1 MSLISYRSLLLFV
14 LLLIATAS
22 RAASPNL
29 PDLGDESGSVI
40 SPAEERKLGEQVM
53 RQIRGSPQF
62 VTDAEI
68 TRYVQDLG
76 DRLVG
81 NSDAVGMSFEF
92 FAIDDP
98 TINAFA
104 IPGGFVGVH
113 TGLILAAQ
121 SESEVAAVLAH
132 EISHISQRHIQRMIA
147 EGKRTTRKV
156 MLGMLAALALAV
168 AGEGAG
174 AGAAAAV
181 AQAGGVQ
188 QQLNFSRSAEEEADR
203 VGIDVL
209 AKSGMDPQAMP
220 TFFERMQ
227 AWGRV
232 NETNL
237 PEFLR
242 THPVTTS
249 RIADSRDRAQHYP
262 YRQVPDSVEFY
273 RVRAKLRAEA
283 KSNPNEI
290 VNAFRQ
296 NLAQGK
302 YRNLEAEH
310 YGYALALMR
319 VSDFAGARN
328 EAALL
333 VREHPDTPV
342 YHLLRGDIEMKAG
355 QFDQALNLYTEA
367 EKRFPRSELVA
378 RSYAAALL
386 KTGHPKRAMEMVK
399 KALDKNPDDP
409 FLQKML
415 ATAAGD
421 AGELFEAHRALATY
435 YYHSGNPGAAI
446 QQLQIAKRYTGGS
459 YYLQAGLDARI
470 KEIQQELGED
480 KKDKK

>member
-1 MSLISYRSLLLFV
+1 
-14 LLLIATAS
+14 
-22 RAASPNL
+22 
-29 PDLGDESGSVI
+29 
-40 SPAEERKLGEQVM
+40 
-53 RQIRGSPQF
+53 
-62 VTDAEI
+62 
-68 TRYVQDLG
+68 
-76 DRLVG
+76 
-81 NSDAVGMSFEF
+81 
-92 FAIDDP
+92 
-98 TINAFA
+98 
-104 IPGGFVGVH
+104 
-113 TGLILAAQ
+113 
-121 SESEVAAVLAH
+121 
-132 EISHISQRHIQRMIA
+132 MIA

-181 AQAGGVQ
+181 SQAGGVQ

-232 NETNL
+232 NESNL

-249 RIADSRDRAQHYP
+249 RIADSRERAQHYP
-262 YRQVPDSVEFY
+262 YQQVPDSVEFY
-273 RVRAKLRAEA
+273 RIRAKLRAEA

-290 VNAFRQ
+290 ANAFRK

-319 VSDFAGARN
+319 VSDFAAARN
-328 EAALL
+328 EAARL

-355 QFDQALNLYTEA
+355 QFDQALNFYAEA
-367 EKRFPRSELVA
+367 EKKFPRSELVA

-386 KTGHPKRAMEMVK
+386 KTGHPKKAMEMVK
-399 KALDKNPDDP
+399 KALDKSPNDP

>member
-1 MSLISYRSLLLFV
+1 MSLISYRSLLLIV
-14 LLLIATAS
+14 LLLVTTAS
-22 RAASPNL
+22 QAASPNL

-40 SPAEERKLGEQVM
+40 SPAEEHKLGEQIM

-62 VTDAEI
+62 VSDAEI
-68 TRYVQDLG
+68 TQYVQNLG

-81 NSDAVGMSFEF
+81 HSDAVGMSFQF

-249 RIADSRDRAQHYP
+249 RIADSRERAQHYP
-262 YRQVPDSVEFY
+262 YQQVPDSVEFY

-290 VNAFRQ
+290 VNAFRT

-319 VSDFAGARN
+319 VGDFAGARN
-328 EAALL
+328 EVALL
-333 VREHPDTPV
+333 LREHPDTPV

-355 QFDQALNLYTEA
+355 QFDQALNFYAEA
-367 EKRFPRSELVA
+367 EKKFPRSELVA

-386 KTGHPKRAMEMVK
+386 KTGHPKQAMEMIK

>member
-1 MSLISYRSLLLFV
+1 MLLV
-14 LLLIATAS
+14 TALS

-29 PDLGDESGSVI
+29 PDLGDVSGSVI
-40 SPAEERKLGEQVM
+40 SPTEEHKLGEQVM

-62 VTDAEI
+62 VTDPEI
-68 TRYVQDLG
+68 TEYLQNLG
-76 DRLVG
+76 EKIVA
-81 NSDAVGMSFEF
+81 NSDVSGMTFEF

-104 IPGGFVGVH
+104 IPGGFIGVH

-132 EISHISQRHIQRMIA
+132 ETAHISQRHIQRMLA
-147 EGKRTTRKV
+147 ENKRTTRKV

-174 AGAAAAV
+174 ASAAAAV
-181 AQAGGVQ
+181 AQAGGIQ
-188 QQLNFSRSAEEEADR
+188 EQLNFSRSAEEEADR
-203 VGIDVL
+203 VGIDLL

-227 AWGRV
+227 NLARV
-232 NETNL
+232 NESNL

-242 THPVTTS
+242 THPVTTD
-249 RIADSRDRAQHYP
+249 RIADSRARAQHYP
-262 YRQVPDSVEFY
+262 YHQVPDSVAFY

-310 YGYALALMR
+310 YGYALALLR
-319 VSDFAGARN
+319 VSDFAAARS

-333 VREHPDTPV
+333 VHEHPDTPV
-342 YHLLRGDIEMKAG
+342 YHILRGDVEMKAD
-355 QFDQALNLYTEA
+355 QFDQALSFYAEA
-367 EKRFPRSELVA
+367 EKKFPRSELVA
-378 RSYAAALL
+378 RSYAAVLL
-386 KTGHPKRAMEMVK
+386 KTEHPKQAMEMIK
-399 KALDKNPDDP
+399 KALAKNPDDP

-421 AGELFEAHRALATY
+421 AGNLFEAHRALATY
-435 YYHSGNPGAAI
+435 YYHSGNPTAAI
-446 QQLQIAKRYTGGS
+446 QQLRIAKRYTNGS

-470 KEIQQELGED
+470 KEIQQELGDD
-480 KKDKK
+480 KKDKKE